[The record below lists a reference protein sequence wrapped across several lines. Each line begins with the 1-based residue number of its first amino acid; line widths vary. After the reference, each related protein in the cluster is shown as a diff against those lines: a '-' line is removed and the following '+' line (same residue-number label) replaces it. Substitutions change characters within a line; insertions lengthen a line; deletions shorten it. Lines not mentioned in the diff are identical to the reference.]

1 MKDGV
6 LFIYFSIK
14 VTKKP
19 ATRSAITKAL
29 LKLLNYPLKE
39 SDSILYF
46 DGFLEYNGGEIPSFL
61 DEMNI
66 LKEDSGESVREGGK
80 NPTLGDAI
88 PTELHGNLRNDLERN
103 LERDEYVGYDESGTG
118 KFFVYAKI
126 INIDNKNNTYD
137 IKVSDEDDVDLVWGV
152 PRSKLHKFD
161 RSYEKNSQTDHALP
175 KEQVADNAVAL
186 NEEVSDDY
194 AEENKE
200 RSYEEIAK
208 EIQGIVNDLKNK
220 DEAEQKRVMRRLY
233 LTWHPDKNPNKELA
247 TKVFQFLQNELK
259 KLNKD
264 FSENHE
270 QWKSDASDHYRSR
283 KEYAE
288 NFRQH
293 FSQRSS
299 QDRSHQHHR
308 PDNDFFHRFTQKNP
322 QPAEARRWYR
332 QAEFDLRMAKKIIK
346 MSDPK
351 SYEWICYMASQ
362 VKSFLWNF
370 DELPSI
376 YNFQLAKP
384 NFSYFW

>member
-1 MKDGV
+1 
-6 LFIYFSIK
+6 
-14 VTKKP
+14 
-19 ATRSAITKAL
+19 
-29 LKLLNYPLKE
+29 
-39 SDSILYF
+39 
-46 DGFLEYNGGEIPSFL
+46 
-61 DEMNI
+61 
-66 LKEDSGESVREGGK
+66 
-80 NPTLGDAI
+80 
-88 PTELHGNLRNDLERN
+88 
-103 LERDEYVGYDESGTG
+103 
-118 KFFVYAKI
+118 
-126 INIDNKNNTYD
+126 
-137 IKVSDEDDVDLVWGV
+137 
-152 PRSKLHKFD
+152 
-161 RSYEKNSQTDHALP
+161 
-175 KEQVADNAVAL
+175 
-186 NEEVSDDY
+186 
-194 AEENKE
+194 
-200 RSYEEIAK
+200 
-208 EIQGIVNDLKNK
+208 LKNK